1 MYRDDLFYEA
11 VNEVNEKRKLELA
24 YDVYF
29 ANLGITVEMMNSL
42 HVRSSLRDDFLQ
54 VVDRLQLTG
63 QIF

>member
-42 HVRSSLRDDFLQ
+42 HVRSSLRDDFL
-54 VVDRLQLTG
+54 
-63 QIF
+63 